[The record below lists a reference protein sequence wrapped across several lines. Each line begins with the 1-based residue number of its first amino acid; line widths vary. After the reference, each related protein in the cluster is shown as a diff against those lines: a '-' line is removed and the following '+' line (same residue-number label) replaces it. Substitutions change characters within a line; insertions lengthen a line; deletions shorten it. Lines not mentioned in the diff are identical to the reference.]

1 MGEET
6 DTWFEEKTVTIENL
20 DNQLRKLH
28 VATEAMVEYRKT
40 LSGHTYSLSKSLAM
54 LGSAEDNSK
63 LSAAIAQLADV
74 EEKVEKVH
82 EQQAKDDFYL
92 LSELVHDYI
101 GIVGSVKDAFNERVK
116 AWQSWQSVQ
125 RELTRRRELKA
136 KAELASKTDRVM
148 QLRQEIAENERQLDM
163 AQENLKKISRIIK
176 KEF

>member
-1 MGEET
+1 MKMISKVGDRVSAYTTKMEET

-63 LSAAIAQLADV
+63 LSAALAQLAEV

-92 LSELVHDYI
+92 MSELVRDYV
-101 GIVGSVKDAFNERVK
+101 GIVGSVREAFQVRQKCSN
-116 AWQSWQSVQ
+116 
-125 RELTRRRELKA
+125 LTVYKLCPTLGESQGLA
-136 KAELASKTDRVM
+136 KLAGGAEGPQQEKRSKG
-148 QLRQEIAENERQLDM
+148 E
-163 AQENLKKISRIIK
+163 
-176 KEF
+176 KEPSSMFL